1 MFLGKMVQL
10 GTAANRTIH
19 SSHPCSASHL
29 PHPGLCSHPV
39 SLELGSPV
47 LSPLCPT
54 RLCLPHLFFHCGM
67 HVCDEKP
74 HHIWVLPCLHT
85 GCLPSI
91 FLQSLSC
98 WSSPEL
104 PGEPGIWGTRSQ
116 THVGKPGQSCWA
128 QLLPAQARVMPPSPH
143 LEDKATSWQQ
153 LFVPPSPS
161 TGCSVQCRQSC
172 DGHIMSQGLAACHRV
187 CAGNSHEAGLLLTQP
202 FKLTPYVPY
211 FPVCFVTIE
220 ISDSLL
226 LQNRK
231 QHIMV

>member
-10 GTAANRTIH
+10 GTAANRTTH
-19 SSHPCSASHL
+19 SSHPCPASHL

-39 SLELGSPV
+39 SLELGTPV

-104 PGEPGIWGTRSQ
+104 PGEPGIWGTSSQ

-153 LFVPPSPS
+153 LCHPVPAQAVLSNAGRAVMVTS
-161 TGCSVQCRQSC
+161 
-172 DGHIMSQGLAACHRV
+172 CHRV
-187 CAGNSHEAGLLLTQP
+187 WLRVTGFVLAAAMRLGSSSHSP
-202 FKLTPYVPY
+202 
-211 FPVCFVTIE
+211 
-220 ISDSLL
+220 S
-226 LQNRK
+226 N
-231 QHIMV
+231 